1 MKQFFKTFFASL
13 LAFVAGSGCLVI
25 FLVIALTGMVASL
38 ASLGGDRTEP
48 IQLKANTIL
57 KIDVSSLSD
66 VMSTDPLSDIVSGDE
81 TKRAVSLTDAI
92 MAIRKAKNNPNISG
106 IYLNVEQLS
115 AGQAS
120 VDALRRALIDFRSSG
135 KPILSYGDTYTQKAY
150 YLSSV
155 ADRVAL
161 NPQGAVELIGIA
173 AGHMMFKDALDK
185 LGVKMEIFRV
195 GTFKSAV
202 EPFMLNK
209 MSDDNRRQVQEYVD
223 GLWNTIVEGI
233 ASAKGLSPDSLRA
246 FVDAG
251 GAFDPAENFVKA
263 GLVDTLVYR
272 AQIKDMF
279 AEHLGL
285 EDANDLH
292 MVNLADMAN
301 VPEEPGKAKS
311 TFVRVI
317 YAEGEIG
324 TSSSPYSFA
333 SMIDYS
339 LVDKLREVADK
350 DDVKAVVLRV
360 NSPGGSAFI
369 SEQIWH
375 AVKELRTKKPVVVSM
390 GDLAASGG
398 YYISAAANKIVAE
411 GTTLTGSIGIFGMFP
426 NVSKIVSDFG
436 VHIDVVQTSKY
447 ADMMM
452 DMRLRPLSPEQRM
465 LIQRMVE
472 RGYETFLSRVAEGR
486 GMTRDQVDSVGQG
499 RVWLGAKAKELGL
512 VDELGGLDRAIEE
525 AAKLAAL
532 DEYIIDYGQ
541 TSRNIYDDLFKS
553 LESTD
558 DFVARLRTR
567 FMTEDERKLM
577 RLYQGVTHGVG
588 IQARLPLEF
597 MVY

>member
-38 ASLGGDRTEP
+38 ASLGGGRTEP

-57 KIDVSSLSD
+57 KVDVSSLSD

-251 GAFDPAENFVKA
+251 SAFDPAESFLKA

-558 DFVARLRTR
+558 DFVARLRAR